1 VLKFAWATRFQPPSR
16 QAKVLSRGASSS
28 PMAPFFGRLGSTHRP
43 AHDED
48 VAVLLD
54 EHVGPQFERRHL
66 DGRREVLVA
75 GGRGTVG
82 PLDHEHVSEELLERL
97 CVAILQDRHV
107 LRRQLSTGRVGVGQ
121 GRSPIGPGVVGGVP
135 AATDNE
141 ERQNQE
147 NSQEVQSL
155 VSWRDT
161 RVRRADPS

>member
-1 VLKFAWATRFQPPSR
+1 
-16 QAKVLSRGASSS
+16 
-28 PMAPFFGRLGSTHRP
+28 MAPFFGRLGSTHRP

-48 VAVLLD
+48 VAVLLG
-54 EHVGPQFERRHL
+54 EHVGTQL
-66 DGRREVLVA
+66 
-75 GGRGTVG
+75 
-82 PLDHEHVSEELLERL
+82 ELLERL

-107 LRRQLSTGRVGVGQ
+107 LRRQLSTGCVGVGQ